1 VTQHQDEV
9 VAQHQDEVVAQH
21 QDEVVA
27 QHQDEVVA
35 QHQDEVVTQHQDE
48 VVTQHQDEVV
58 TQHQDEVVTQHQDE
72 VVAQHQ
78 DEVVAQHQDE
88 VVTQAKQVVPQ
99 IDITAGLDIKTDS
112 GIVGDNITNYSR
124 PVLSGTTIVN
134 SKISLFVAGEEYTAT
149 ADSEGKWSIP
159 VSNELE
165 DGEYN
170 YYITATAPDGRTGNY
185 SDYFIIDTKDPDIS
199 FTLNGELRNDIT
211 NVTMPLL
218 TGLTEAKSTV
228 SIIIGDSEYYTTS
241 NSVGEWS
248 IQTTRALQEGINN
261 YTVTVIDQ
269 AGNNSITQGTVT
281 LDTTILPLTGIKFS
295 HSADDRNSNTYTP
308 TIEGWG
314 EPGAMLTISIGSRSR
329 TLTIPESRKW
339 FFAVPPGFIQ
349 KGRTTQYISF
359 KETDPAGNSN
369 QKNIKFNFFTDKPD
383 VSADLSPDSDT
394 GIHGDK
400 ITNNLSPTLTGKISS
415 ARLSPDMI
423 GRSKISLTID
433 GVTYSNISVDKN
445 GNWSF
450 KLPVELSPGYIYHYT
465 VNASDFVGNTNSYT
479 SFIKTSPLSGSLD
492 IDSITGQN
500 SIIETSNKLPTLSG
514 TATIGSELV
523 ININNTS
530 QKVSVDSSTGA
541 WTYKVTESLGDGKH
555 TFTLVEKNKNGK
567 INTFNGYFIVDTR
580 APELTAS
587 ISGIK
592 DGKIH
597 DPNVVFIGKTE
608 PRALVTISV
617 LGGTYQT
624 KADNKG
630 DWSYPL
636 NNKELSV
643 NQTINY
649 SVIAS
654 NAAGNRSKASGSFYI
669 DTINLTVGID
679 DQNSSKDKDV
689 VTNNNKPIFSG
700 VTENDSNVSLKINN
714 DMYSTKAD
722 QYGHWSIELQKELP
736 DDTYTYTVT
745 VNKGDKMNYI
755 SDKITIDT
763 VALPTHINPV
773 NDFDSHIHHDSYYT
787 NTNQPTLTGISEP
800 HAKIILNIN
809 NNTSETMADENG
821 NWELKTV
828 SLKEGNTE
836 NNYSIKII
844 DRAGN
849 ISEEV
854 TGQIIFD
861 NTPPELNNV
870 SIHHQDS
877 DNQLVTLSGKTKSNS
892 MIVLS
897 CDDNNDYSTRANNEG
912 EWMLKTYN
920 RKDESYNIKVIDQAG
935 NESEWVIKTPASDTT
950 TIVPEKVEII
960 DTHNIQNDSMN
971 IIAAEIPPSENGVHS
986 QYSADVGIEH
996 HNELSL

>member
-1 VTQHQDEV
+1 MKSVSVTNFDYENTRVAKLKVSGFDIIITDSHGEKTRIIDGLPGILTGELKLQNENGKDIDSTEIINSIDASRLGLDVSVLGSLLNGNDVIPPQEKIDEKTPHNETNEDATHKALEALSAENKELKEKLSKSHQQPKNEENIKIQVEIAEQKINEDTAAFQESNSPTLSVDNRPKKKILLLDDSGSSSSSLPPIKIYIHQDEI
-9 VAQHQDEVVAQH
+9 VA
-21 QDEVVA
+21 
-27 QHQDEVVA
+27 
-35 QHQDEVVTQHQDE
+35 
-48 VVTQHQDEVV
+48 QHQDEVV

-514 TATIGSELV
+514 
-523 ININNTS
+523 
-530 QKVSVDSSTGA
+530 
-541 WTYKVTESLGDGKH
+541 
-555 TFTLVEKNKNGK
+555 
-567 INTFNGYFIVDTR
+567 
-580 APELTAS
+580 
-587 ISGIK
+587 
-592 DGKIH
+592 
-597 DPNVVFIGKTE
+597 
-608 PRALVTISV
+608 
-617 LGGTYQT
+617 
-624 KADNKG
+624 
-630 DWSYPL
+630 
-636 NNKELSV
+636 
-643 NQTINY
+643 
-649 SVIAS
+649 
-654 NAAGNRSKASGSFYI
+654 
-669 DTINLTVGID
+669 
-679 DQNSSKDKDV
+679 
-689 VTNNNKPIFSG
+689 
-700 VTENDSNVSLKINN
+700 
-714 DMYSTKAD
+714 
-722 QYGHWSIELQKELP
+722 
-736 DDTYTYTVT
+736 
-745 VNKGDKMNYI
+745 
-755 SDKITIDT
+755 
-763 VALPTHINPV
+763 
-773 NDFDSHIHHDSYYT
+773 
-787 NTNQPTLTGISEP
+787 
-800 HAKIILNIN
+800 
-809 NNTSETMADENG
+809 
-821 NWELKTV
+821 
-828 SLKEGNTE
+828 
-836 NNYSIKII
+836 
-844 DRAGN
+844 
-849 ISEEV
+849 
-854 TGQIIFD
+854 
-861 NTPPELNNV
+861 
-870 SIHHQDS
+870 
-877 DNQLVTLSGKTKSNS
+877 
-892 MIVLS
+892 
-897 CDDNNDYSTRANNEG
+897 
-912 EWMLKTYN
+912 
-920 RKDESYNIKVIDQAG
+920 
-935 NESEWVIKTPASDTT
+935 
-950 TIVPEKVEII
+950 
-960 DTHNIQNDSMN
+960 
-971 IIAAEIPPSENGVHS
+971 
-986 QYSADVGIEH
+986 
-996 HNELSL
+996 

>member
-1 VTQHQDEV
+1 MKSVSVTNFDYENTRVAKLKVSGFDIIITDSHGEKTRIIDGLPGILTGELKLQNENGKDIDSTEIINSIDASRLGLDVSVLGSLLNGNDVIPPQEKIDEKTPHNETNEDATHKALEALSAENKELKEKLSKSHQQPKNEENIKIQVEIAEQKINEDTAAFQESNSPTLSVDNRPKKKILLLDDSGSSSSSLPPIKIYIHQDEIVAQHQDEVVTQHQDEV

-649 SVIAS
+649 SVIA
-654 NAAGNRSKASGSFYI
+654 
-669 DTINLTVGID
+669 
-679 DQNSSKDKDV
+679 
-689 VTNNNKPIFSG
+689 
-700 VTENDSNVSLKINN
+700 
-714 DMYSTKAD
+714 
-722 QYGHWSIELQKELP
+722 
-736 DDTYTYTVT
+736 
-745 VNKGDKMNYI
+745 
-755 SDKITIDT
+755 
-763 VALPTHINPV
+763 
-773 NDFDSHIHHDSYYT
+773 
-787 NTNQPTLTGISEP
+787 
-800 HAKIILNIN
+800 
-809 NNTSETMADENG
+809 
-821 NWELKTV
+821 
-828 SLKEGNTE
+828 
-836 NNYSIKII
+836 
-844 DRAGN
+844 
-849 ISEEV
+849 
-854 TGQIIFD
+854 
-861 NTPPELNNV
+861 
-870 SIHHQDS
+870 
-877 DNQLVTLSGKTKSNS
+877 
-892 MIVLS
+892 
-897 CDDNNDYSTRANNEG
+897 
-912 EWMLKTYN
+912 
-920 RKDESYNIKVIDQAG
+920 
-935 NESEWVIKTPASDTT
+935 
-950 TIVPEKVEII
+950 
-960 DTHNIQNDSMN
+960 
-971 IIAAEIPPSENGVHS
+971 
-986 QYSADVGIEH
+986 
-996 HNELSL
+996 

>member
-1 VTQHQDEV
+1 MKSVSVTNFDYENTRVAKLKVSGFDIIITDSHGEKTRIIDGLPGILTGELKLQNENGKDIDSTEIINSIDASRLGLDVSVLGSLLNGNDVIPPQEKIDEKTPHNETNEDATHKALEALSAENKELKEKLSKSHQQPKNEENIKIQVEIAEQKINEDTAAFQESNSPTLSVDNRPKKKILLLDDSGSSSSSLPPIKIYIHQDEIVAQHQDEVVTQHQDEV
-9 VAQHQDEVVAQH
+9 VAQHQDEVVA
-21 QDEVVA
+21 
-27 QHQDEVVA
+27 
-35 QHQDEVVTQHQDE
+35 
-48 VVTQHQDEVV
+48 
-58 TQHQDEVVTQHQDE
+58 QHQDEVVTQHQDE

-636 NNKELSV
+636 NNKEL
-643 NQTINY
+643 
-649 SVIAS
+649 
-654 NAAGNRSKASGSFYI
+654 
-669 DTINLTVGID
+669 
-679 DQNSSKDKDV
+679 
-689 VTNNNKPIFSG
+689 
-700 VTENDSNVSLKINN
+700 
-714 DMYSTKAD
+714 
-722 QYGHWSIELQKELP
+722 
-736 DDTYTYTVT
+736 
-745 VNKGDKMNYI
+745 
-755 SDKITIDT
+755 
-763 VALPTHINPV
+763 
-773 NDFDSHIHHDSYYT
+773 
-787 NTNQPTLTGISEP
+787 
-800 HAKIILNIN
+800 
-809 NNTSETMADENG
+809 
-821 NWELKTV
+821 
-828 SLKEGNTE
+828 
-836 NNYSIKII
+836 
-844 DRAGN
+844 
-849 ISEEV
+849 
-854 TGQIIFD
+854 
-861 NTPPELNNV
+861 
-870 SIHHQDS
+870 
-877 DNQLVTLSGKTKSNS
+877 
-892 MIVLS
+892 
-897 CDDNNDYSTRANNEG
+897 
-912 EWMLKTYN
+912 
-920 RKDESYNIKVIDQAG
+920 
-935 NESEWVIKTPASDTT
+935 
-950 TIVPEKVEII
+950 
-960 DTHNIQNDSMN
+960 
-971 IIAAEIPPSENGVHS
+971 
-986 QYSADVGIEH
+986 
-996 HNELSL
+996 

>member
-1 VTQHQDEV
+1 MKSVSVTNFDYENTRVAKLKVSGFDIIITDSHGEKTRIIDGLPGILTGELKLQNENGKDIDSTEIINSIDASRLGLDVSVLGSLLNGNDVIPPQEKIDEKTPHNETNEDATHKALEALSAENKELKEKLSKSHQQPKNEENIKIQVEIAEQKINEDTAAFQESNSPTLSVDNRPKKKILLLDDSGSSSSSLPPIKIYIHQDEI
-9 VAQHQDEVVAQH
+9 VA
-21 QDEVVA
+21 
-27 QHQDEVVA
+27 
-35 QHQDEVVTQHQDE
+35 
-48 VVTQHQDEVV
+48 QHQDEVV

-479 SFIKTSPLSGSLD
+479 SFI
-492 IDSITGQN
+492 
-500 SIIETSNKLPTLSG
+500 
-514 TATIGSELV
+514 
-523 ININNTS
+523 
-530 QKVSVDSSTGA
+530 
-541 WTYKVTESLGDGKH
+541 
-555 TFTLVEKNKNGK
+555 
-567 INTFNGYFIVDTR
+567 
-580 APELTAS
+580 
-587 ISGIK
+587 
-592 DGKIH
+592 
-597 DPNVVFIGKTE
+597 
-608 PRALVTISV
+608 
-617 LGGTYQT
+617 
-624 KADNKG
+624 
-630 DWSYPL
+630 
-636 NNKELSV
+636 
-643 NQTINY
+643 
-649 SVIAS
+649 
-654 NAAGNRSKASGSFYI
+654 
-669 DTINLTVGID
+669 
-679 DQNSSKDKDV
+679 
-689 VTNNNKPIFSG
+689 
-700 VTENDSNVSLKINN
+700 
-714 DMYSTKAD
+714 
-722 QYGHWSIELQKELP
+722 
-736 DDTYTYTVT
+736 
-745 VNKGDKMNYI
+745 
-755 SDKITIDT
+755 
-763 VALPTHINPV
+763 
-773 NDFDSHIHHDSYYT
+773 
-787 NTNQPTLTGISEP
+787 
-800 HAKIILNIN
+800 
-809 NNTSETMADENG
+809 
-821 NWELKTV
+821 
-828 SLKEGNTE
+828 
-836 NNYSIKII
+836 
-844 DRAGN
+844 
-849 ISEEV
+849 
-854 TGQIIFD
+854 
-861 NTPPELNNV
+861 
-870 SIHHQDS
+870 
-877 DNQLVTLSGKTKSNS
+877 
-892 MIVLS
+892 
-897 CDDNNDYSTRANNEG
+897 
-912 EWMLKTYN
+912 
-920 RKDESYNIKVIDQAG
+920 
-935 NESEWVIKTPASDTT
+935 
-950 TIVPEKVEII
+950 
-960 DTHNIQNDSMN
+960 
-971 IIAAEIPPSENGVHS
+971 
-986 QYSADVGIEH
+986 
-996 HNELSL
+996 

>member
-1 VTQHQDEV
+1 MKSVSVTNFDYENTRVAKLKVSGFDIIITDSHGEKTRIIDGLPGILTGELKLQNENGKDIDSTEIINSIDASRLGLDVSVLGSLLNGNDVIPPQEKIDEKTPHNETNEDATHKALEALSAENKELKEKLSKSHQQPKNEENIKIQVEIAEQKINEDTAAFQESNSPTLSVDNRPKKKILLLDDSGSSSSSLPPIKIYIHQDEI
-9 VAQHQDEVVAQH
+9 VA
-21 QDEVVA
+21 
-27 QHQDEVVA
+27 
-35 QHQDEVVTQHQDE
+35 
-48 VVTQHQDEVV
+48 
-58 TQHQDEVVTQHQDE
+58 QHQDEVVTQHQDE

-500 SIIETSNKLPTLSG
+500 SIIETS
-514 TATIGSELV
+514 
-523 ININNTS
+523 
-530 QKVSVDSSTGA
+530 
-541 WTYKVTESLGDGKH
+541 
-555 TFTLVEKNKNGK
+555 
-567 INTFNGYFIVDTR
+567 
-580 APELTAS
+580 
-587 ISGIK
+587 
-592 DGKIH
+592 
-597 DPNVVFIGKTE
+597 
-608 PRALVTISV
+608 
-617 LGGTYQT
+617 
-624 KADNKG
+624 
-630 DWSYPL
+630 
-636 NNKELSV
+636 
-643 NQTINY
+643 
-649 SVIAS
+649 
-654 NAAGNRSKASGSFYI
+654 
-669 DTINLTVGID
+669 
-679 DQNSSKDKDV
+679 
-689 VTNNNKPIFSG
+689 
-700 VTENDSNVSLKINN
+700 
-714 DMYSTKAD
+714 
-722 QYGHWSIELQKELP
+722 
-736 DDTYTYTVT
+736 
-745 VNKGDKMNYI
+745 
-755 SDKITIDT
+755 
-763 VALPTHINPV
+763 
-773 NDFDSHIHHDSYYT
+773 
-787 NTNQPTLTGISEP
+787 
-800 HAKIILNIN
+800 
-809 NNTSETMADENG
+809 
-821 NWELKTV
+821 
-828 SLKEGNTE
+828 
-836 NNYSIKII
+836 
-844 DRAGN
+844 
-849 ISEEV
+849 
-854 TGQIIFD
+854 
-861 NTPPELNNV
+861 
-870 SIHHQDS
+870 
-877 DNQLVTLSGKTKSNS
+877 
-892 MIVLS
+892 
-897 CDDNNDYSTRANNEG
+897 
-912 EWMLKTYN
+912 
-920 RKDESYNIKVIDQAG
+920 
-935 NESEWVIKTPASDTT
+935 
-950 TIVPEKVEII
+950 
-960 DTHNIQNDSMN
+960 
-971 IIAAEIPPSENGVHS
+971 
-986 QYSADVGIEH
+986 
-996 HNELSL
+996 

>member
-1 VTQHQDEV
+1 MKSVSVTNFDYENTRVAKLKVSGFDIIITDSHGEKTRIIDGLPGILTGELKLQNENGKDIDSTEIINSIDASRLGLDVSVLGSLLNGNDVIPPQEKIDEKTPHNETNEDATHKALEALSAENKELKEKLSKSHQQPKNEENIKIQVEIAEQKINEDTAAFQESNSPTLSVDNRPKKKILLLDDSGSSSSSLPPIKIYIHQDEI
-9 VAQHQDEVVAQH
+9 
-21 QDEVVA
+21 
-27 QHQDEVVA
+27 VA

-48 VVTQHQDEVV
+48 VVA
-58 TQHQDEVVTQHQDE
+58 QHQDE

-643 NQTINY
+643 N
-649 SVIAS
+649 
-654 NAAGNRSKASGSFYI
+654 
-669 DTINLTVGID
+669 
-679 DQNSSKDKDV
+679 
-689 VTNNNKPIFSG
+689 
-700 VTENDSNVSLKINN
+700 
-714 DMYSTKAD
+714 
-722 QYGHWSIELQKELP
+722 
-736 DDTYTYTVT
+736 
-745 VNKGDKMNYI
+745 
-755 SDKITIDT
+755 
-763 VALPTHINPV
+763 
-773 NDFDSHIHHDSYYT
+773 
-787 NTNQPTLTGISEP
+787 
-800 HAKIILNIN
+800 
-809 NNTSETMADENG
+809 
-821 NWELKTV
+821 
-828 SLKEGNTE
+828 
-836 NNYSIKII
+836 
-844 DRAGN
+844 
-849 ISEEV
+849 
-854 TGQIIFD
+854 
-861 NTPPELNNV
+861 
-870 SIHHQDS
+870 
-877 DNQLVTLSGKTKSNS
+877 
-892 MIVLS
+892 
-897 CDDNNDYSTRANNEG
+897 
-912 EWMLKTYN
+912 
-920 RKDESYNIKVIDQAG
+920 
-935 NESEWVIKTPASDTT
+935 
-950 TIVPEKVEII
+950 
-960 DTHNIQNDSMN
+960 
-971 IIAAEIPPSENGVHS
+971 
-986 QYSADVGIEH
+986 
-996 HNELSL
+996 

>member
-1 VTQHQDEV
+1 MKSVSVTNFDYENTRVAKLKVSGFDIIITDSHGEKTRIIDGLPGILTGELKLQNENGKDIDSTEIINSIDASRLGLDVSVLGSLLNGNDVIPPQEKIDEKTPHNETNEDATHKALEALSAENKELKEKLSKSHQQPKNEENIKIQVEIAEQKINEDTAAFQESNSPTLSVDNRPKKKILLLDDSGSSSSSLPPIKIYIHQDEI
-9 VAQHQDEVVAQH
+9 VA
-21 QDEVVA
+21 
-27 QHQDEVVA
+27 
-35 QHQDEVVTQHQDE
+35 
-48 VVTQHQDEVV
+48 
-58 TQHQDEVVTQHQDE
+58 QHQDEVVTQHQDE

-700 VTENDSNVSLKINN
+700 VTENDSNVSL
-714 DMYSTKAD
+714 
-722 QYGHWSIELQKELP
+722 
-736 DDTYTYTVT
+736 
-745 VNKGDKMNYI
+745 
-755 SDKITIDT
+755 
-763 VALPTHINPV
+763 
-773 NDFDSHIHHDSYYT
+773 
-787 NTNQPTLTGISEP
+787 
-800 HAKIILNIN
+800 
-809 NNTSETMADENG
+809 
-821 NWELKTV
+821 
-828 SLKEGNTE
+828 
-836 NNYSIKII
+836 
-844 DRAGN
+844 
-849 ISEEV
+849 
-854 TGQIIFD
+854 
-861 NTPPELNNV
+861 
-870 SIHHQDS
+870 
-877 DNQLVTLSGKTKSNS
+877 
-892 MIVLS
+892 
-897 CDDNNDYSTRANNEG
+897 
-912 EWMLKTYN
+912 
-920 RKDESYNIKVIDQAG
+920 
-935 NESEWVIKTPASDTT
+935 
-950 TIVPEKVEII
+950 
-960 DTHNIQNDSMN
+960 
-971 IIAAEIPPSENGVHS
+971 
-986 QYSADVGIEH
+986 
-996 HNELSL
+996 

>member
-1 VTQHQDEV
+1 MKSVSVTNFDYENTRVAKLKVSGFDIIITDSHGEKTRIIDGLPGILTGELKLQNENGKDIDSTEIINSIDASRLGLDVSVLGSLLNGNDVIPPQEKIDEKTPHNETNEDATHKALEALSAENKELKEKLSKSHQQPKNEENIKIQVEIAEQKINEDTAAFQESNSPTLSVDNRPKKKILLLDDSGSSSSSLPPIKIYIHQDEIVAQHQDEVVTQHQDEV

-608 PRALVTISV
+608 PRAL
-617 LGGTYQT
+617 
-624 KADNKG
+624 
-630 DWSYPL
+630 
-636 NNKELSV
+636 
-643 NQTINY
+643 
-649 SVIAS
+649 
-654 NAAGNRSKASGSFYI
+654 
-669 DTINLTVGID
+669 
-679 DQNSSKDKDV
+679 
-689 VTNNNKPIFSG
+689 
-700 VTENDSNVSLKINN
+700 
-714 DMYSTKAD
+714 
-722 QYGHWSIELQKELP
+722 
-736 DDTYTYTVT
+736 
-745 VNKGDKMNYI
+745 
-755 SDKITIDT
+755 
-763 VALPTHINPV
+763 
-773 NDFDSHIHHDSYYT
+773 
-787 NTNQPTLTGISEP
+787 
-800 HAKIILNIN
+800 
-809 NNTSETMADENG
+809 
-821 NWELKTV
+821 
-828 SLKEGNTE
+828 
-836 NNYSIKII
+836 
-844 DRAGN
+844 
-849 ISEEV
+849 
-854 TGQIIFD
+854 
-861 NTPPELNNV
+861 
-870 SIHHQDS
+870 
-877 DNQLVTLSGKTKSNS
+877 
-892 MIVLS
+892 
-897 CDDNNDYSTRANNEG
+897 
-912 EWMLKTYN
+912 
-920 RKDESYNIKVIDQAG
+920 
-935 NESEWVIKTPASDTT
+935 
-950 TIVPEKVEII
+950 
-960 DTHNIQNDSMN
+960 
-971 IIAAEIPPSENGVHS
+971 
-986 QYSADVGIEH
+986 
-996 HNELSL
+996 

>member
-1 VTQHQDEV
+1 MKSVSVTNFDYENTRVAKLKVSGFDIIITDSHGEKTRIIDGLPGILTGELKLQNENGKDIDSTEIINSIDASRLGLDVSVLGSLLNGNDVIPPQEKIDEKTPHNETNEDATHKALEALSAENKELKEKLSKSHQQPKNEENIKIQVEIAEQKINEDTAAFQESNSPTLSVDNRPKKKILLLDDSGSSSSSLPPIKIYIHQDEI
-9 VAQHQDEVVAQH
+9 
-21 QDEVVA
+21 
-27 QHQDEVVA
+27 VA

-48 VVTQHQDEVV
+48 VVAQHQDEVV

-669 DTINLTVGID
+669 DT
-679 DQNSSKDKDV
+679 
-689 VTNNNKPIFSG
+689 
-700 VTENDSNVSLKINN
+700 
-714 DMYSTKAD
+714 
-722 QYGHWSIELQKELP
+722 
-736 DDTYTYTVT
+736 
-745 VNKGDKMNYI
+745 
-755 SDKITIDT
+755 
-763 VALPTHINPV
+763 
-773 NDFDSHIHHDSYYT
+773 
-787 NTNQPTLTGISEP
+787 
-800 HAKIILNIN
+800 
-809 NNTSETMADENG
+809 
-821 NWELKTV
+821 
-828 SLKEGNTE
+828 
-836 NNYSIKII
+836 
-844 DRAGN
+844 
-849 ISEEV
+849 
-854 TGQIIFD
+854 
-861 NTPPELNNV
+861 
-870 SIHHQDS
+870 
-877 DNQLVTLSGKTKSNS
+877 
-892 MIVLS
+892 
-897 CDDNNDYSTRANNEG
+897 
-912 EWMLKTYN
+912 
-920 RKDESYNIKVIDQAG
+920 
-935 NESEWVIKTPASDTT
+935 
-950 TIVPEKVEII
+950 
-960 DTHNIQNDSMN
+960 
-971 IIAAEIPPSENGVHS
+971 
-986 QYSADVGIEH
+986 
-996 HNELSL
+996 

>member
-1 VTQHQDEV
+1 MKSVSVTNFDYENTRVAKLKVSGFDIIITDSHGEKTRIIDGLPGILTGELKLQNENGKDIDSTEIINSIDASRLGLDVSVLGSLLNGNDVIPPQEKIDEKTPHNETNEDATHKALEALSAENKELKEKLSKSHQQPKNEENIKIQVEIAEQKINEDTAAFQESNSPTLSVDNRPKKKILLLDDSGSSSSSLPPIKIYIHQDEI
-9 VAQHQDEVVAQH
+9 VA
-21 QDEVVA
+21 
-27 QHQDEVVA
+27 
-35 QHQDEVVTQHQDE
+35 QHQDE

-400 ITNNLSPTLTGKISS
+400 
-415 ARLSPDMI
+415 
-423 GRSKISLTID
+423 
-433 GVTYSNISVDKN
+433 
-445 GNWSF
+445 
-450 KLPVELSPGYIYHYT
+450 
-465 VNASDFVGNTNSYT
+465 
-479 SFIKTSPLSGSLD
+479 
-492 IDSITGQN
+492 
-500 SIIETSNKLPTLSG
+500 
-514 TATIGSELV
+514 
-523 ININNTS
+523 
-530 QKVSVDSSTGA
+530 
-541 WTYKVTESLGDGKH
+541 
-555 TFTLVEKNKNGK
+555 
-567 INTFNGYFIVDTR
+567 
-580 APELTAS
+580 
-587 ISGIK
+587 
-592 DGKIH
+592 
-597 DPNVVFIGKTE
+597 
-608 PRALVTISV
+608 
-617 LGGTYQT
+617 
-624 KADNKG
+624 
-630 DWSYPL
+630 
-636 NNKELSV
+636 
-643 NQTINY
+643 
-649 SVIAS
+649 
-654 NAAGNRSKASGSFYI
+654 
-669 DTINLTVGID
+669 
-679 DQNSSKDKDV
+679 
-689 VTNNNKPIFSG
+689 
-700 VTENDSNVSLKINN
+700 
-714 DMYSTKAD
+714 
-722 QYGHWSIELQKELP
+722 
-736 DDTYTYTVT
+736 
-745 VNKGDKMNYI
+745 
-755 SDKITIDT
+755 
-763 VALPTHINPV
+763 
-773 NDFDSHIHHDSYYT
+773 
-787 NTNQPTLTGISEP
+787 
-800 HAKIILNIN
+800 
-809 NNTSETMADENG
+809 
-821 NWELKTV
+821 
-828 SLKEGNTE
+828 
-836 NNYSIKII
+836 
-844 DRAGN
+844 
-849 ISEEV
+849 
-854 TGQIIFD
+854 
-861 NTPPELNNV
+861 
-870 SIHHQDS
+870 
-877 DNQLVTLSGKTKSNS
+877 
-892 MIVLS
+892 
-897 CDDNNDYSTRANNEG
+897 
-912 EWMLKTYN
+912 
-920 RKDESYNIKVIDQAG
+920 
-935 NESEWVIKTPASDTT
+935 
-950 TIVPEKVEII
+950 
-960 DTHNIQNDSMN
+960 
-971 IIAAEIPPSENGVHS
+971 
-986 QYSADVGIEH
+986 
-996 HNELSL
+996 

>member
-1 VTQHQDEV
+1 MKSVSVTNFDYENTRVAKLKVSGFDIIITDSHGEKTRIIDGLPGILTGELKLQNENGKDIDSTEIINSIDASRLGLDVSVLGSLLNGNDVIPPQEKIDEKTPHNETNEDATHKALEALSAENKELKEKLSKSHQQPKNEENIKIQVEIAEQKINEDTAAFQESNSPTLSVDNRPKKKILLLDDSGSSSSSLPPIKIYIHQDEI
-9 VAQHQDEVVAQH
+9 
-21 QDEVVA
+21 
-27 QHQDEVVA
+27 VA

-48 VVTQHQDEVV
+48 VVA
-58 TQHQDEVVTQHQDE
+58 QHQDE

-700 VTENDSNVSLKINN
+700 VTENDSNVSLKI
-714 DMYSTKAD
+714 
-722 QYGHWSIELQKELP
+722 
-736 DDTYTYTVT
+736 
-745 VNKGDKMNYI
+745 
-755 SDKITIDT
+755 
-763 VALPTHINPV
+763 
-773 NDFDSHIHHDSYYT
+773 
-787 NTNQPTLTGISEP
+787 
-800 HAKIILNIN
+800 
-809 NNTSETMADENG
+809 
-821 NWELKTV
+821 
-828 SLKEGNTE
+828 
-836 NNYSIKII
+836 
-844 DRAGN
+844 
-849 ISEEV
+849 
-854 TGQIIFD
+854 
-861 NTPPELNNV
+861 
-870 SIHHQDS
+870 
-877 DNQLVTLSGKTKSNS
+877 
-892 MIVLS
+892 
-897 CDDNNDYSTRANNEG
+897 
-912 EWMLKTYN
+912 
-920 RKDESYNIKVIDQAG
+920 
-935 NESEWVIKTPASDTT
+935 
-950 TIVPEKVEII
+950 
-960 DTHNIQNDSMN
+960 
-971 IIAAEIPPSENGVHS
+971 
-986 QYSADVGIEH
+986 
-996 HNELSL
+996 

>member
-1 VTQHQDEV
+1 MKSVSVTNFDYENTRVAKLKVSGFDIIITDSHGEKTRIIDGLPGILTGELKLQNENGKDIDSTEIINSIDASRLGLDVSVLGSLLNGNDVIPPQEKIDEKTPHNETNEDATHKALEALSAENKELKEKLSKSHQQPKNEENIKIQVEIAEQKINEDTAAFQESNSPTLSVDNRPKKKILLLDDSGSSSSSLPPIKIYIHQDEIVAQHQDEVVTQHQDEV
-9 VAQHQDEVVAQH
+9 VAQHQDEVVA
-21 QDEVVA
+21 
-27 QHQDEVVA
+27 
-35 QHQDEVVTQHQDE
+35 
-48 VVTQHQDEVV
+48 
-58 TQHQDEVVTQHQDE
+58 QHQDEVVTQHQDE

-450 KLPVELSPGYIYHYT
+450 K
-465 VNASDFVGNTNSYT
+465 
-479 SFIKTSPLSGSLD
+479 
-492 IDSITGQN
+492 
-500 SIIETSNKLPTLSG
+500 
-514 TATIGSELV
+514 
-523 ININNTS
+523 
-530 QKVSVDSSTGA
+530 
-541 WTYKVTESLGDGKH
+541 
-555 TFTLVEKNKNGK
+555 
-567 INTFNGYFIVDTR
+567 
-580 APELTAS
+580 
-587 ISGIK
+587 
-592 DGKIH
+592 
-597 DPNVVFIGKTE
+597 
-608 PRALVTISV
+608 
-617 LGGTYQT
+617 
-624 KADNKG
+624 
-630 DWSYPL
+630 
-636 NNKELSV
+636 
-643 NQTINY
+643 
-649 SVIAS
+649 
-654 NAAGNRSKASGSFYI
+654 
-669 DTINLTVGID
+669 
-679 DQNSSKDKDV
+679 
-689 VTNNNKPIFSG
+689 
-700 VTENDSNVSLKINN
+700 
-714 DMYSTKAD
+714 
-722 QYGHWSIELQKELP
+722 
-736 DDTYTYTVT
+736 
-745 VNKGDKMNYI
+745 
-755 SDKITIDT
+755 
-763 VALPTHINPV
+763 
-773 NDFDSHIHHDSYYT
+773 
-787 NTNQPTLTGISEP
+787 
-800 HAKIILNIN
+800 
-809 NNTSETMADENG
+809 
-821 NWELKTV
+821 
-828 SLKEGNTE
+828 
-836 NNYSIKII
+836 
-844 DRAGN
+844 
-849 ISEEV
+849 
-854 TGQIIFD
+854 
-861 NTPPELNNV
+861 
-870 SIHHQDS
+870 
-877 DNQLVTLSGKTKSNS
+877 
-892 MIVLS
+892 
-897 CDDNNDYSTRANNEG
+897 
-912 EWMLKTYN
+912 
-920 RKDESYNIKVIDQAG
+920 
-935 NESEWVIKTPASDTT
+935 
-950 TIVPEKVEII
+950 
-960 DTHNIQNDSMN
+960 
-971 IIAAEIPPSENGVHS
+971 
-986 QYSADVGIEH
+986 
-996 HNELSL
+996 

>member
-1 VTQHQDEV
+1 MKSVSVTNFDYENTRVAKLKVSGFDIIITDSHGEKTRIIDGLPGILTGELKLQNENGKDIDSTEIINSIDASRLGLDVSVLGSLLNGNDVIPPQEKIDEKTPHNETNEDATHKALEALSAENKELKEKLSKSHQQPKNEENIKIQVEIAEQKINEDTAAFQESNSPTLSVDNRPKKKILLLDDSGSSSSSLPPIKIYIHQDEIVAQHQDEVVTQHQDEV
-9 VAQHQDEVVAQH
+9 VAQHQDEVVA
-21 QDEVVA
+21 
-27 QHQDEVVA
+27 
-35 QHQDEVVTQHQDE
+35 
-48 VVTQHQDEVV
+48 
-58 TQHQDEVVTQHQDE
+58 QHQDEVVTQHQDE

-630 DWSYPL
+630 DW
-636 NNKELSV
+636 
-643 NQTINY
+643 
-649 SVIAS
+649 
-654 NAAGNRSKASGSFYI
+654 
-669 DTINLTVGID
+669 
-679 DQNSSKDKDV
+679 
-689 VTNNNKPIFSG
+689 
-700 VTENDSNVSLKINN
+700 
-714 DMYSTKAD
+714 
-722 QYGHWSIELQKELP
+722 
-736 DDTYTYTVT
+736 
-745 VNKGDKMNYI
+745 
-755 SDKITIDT
+755 
-763 VALPTHINPV
+763 
-773 NDFDSHIHHDSYYT
+773 
-787 NTNQPTLTGISEP
+787 
-800 HAKIILNIN
+800 
-809 NNTSETMADENG
+809 
-821 NWELKTV
+821 
-828 SLKEGNTE
+828 
-836 NNYSIKII
+836 
-844 DRAGN
+844 
-849 ISEEV
+849 
-854 TGQIIFD
+854 
-861 NTPPELNNV
+861 
-870 SIHHQDS
+870 
-877 DNQLVTLSGKTKSNS
+877 
-892 MIVLS
+892 
-897 CDDNNDYSTRANNEG
+897 
-912 EWMLKTYN
+912 
-920 RKDESYNIKVIDQAG
+920 
-935 NESEWVIKTPASDTT
+935 
-950 TIVPEKVEII
+950 
-960 DTHNIQNDSMN
+960 
-971 IIAAEIPPSENGVHS
+971 
-986 QYSADVGIEH
+986 
-996 HNELSL
+996 

>member
-1 VTQHQDEV
+1 MKSVSVTNFDYENTRVAKLKVSGFDIIITDSHGEKTRIIDGLPGILTGELKLQNENGKDIDSTEIINSIDASRLGLDVSVLGSLLNGNDVIPPQEKIDEKTPHNETNEDATHKALEALSAENKELKEKLSKSHQQPKNEENIKIQVEIAEQKINEDTAAFQESNSPTLSVDNRPKKKILLLDDSGSSSSSLPPIKIYIHQDEI
-9 VAQHQDEVVAQH
+9 VA
-21 QDEVVA
+21 
-27 QHQDEVVA
+27 
-35 QHQDEVVTQHQDE
+35 
-48 VVTQHQDEVV
+48 QHQDEVV

-700 VTENDSNVSLKINN
+700 VTENDSNVSLKI
-714 DMYSTKAD
+714 
-722 QYGHWSIELQKELP
+722 
-736 DDTYTYTVT
+736 
-745 VNKGDKMNYI
+745 
-755 SDKITIDT
+755 
-763 VALPTHINPV
+763 
-773 NDFDSHIHHDSYYT
+773 
-787 NTNQPTLTGISEP
+787 
-800 HAKIILNIN
+800 
-809 NNTSETMADENG
+809 
-821 NWELKTV
+821 
-828 SLKEGNTE
+828 
-836 NNYSIKII
+836 
-844 DRAGN
+844 
-849 ISEEV
+849 
-854 TGQIIFD
+854 
-861 NTPPELNNV
+861 
-870 SIHHQDS
+870 
-877 DNQLVTLSGKTKSNS
+877 
-892 MIVLS
+892 
-897 CDDNNDYSTRANNEG
+897 
-912 EWMLKTYN
+912 
-920 RKDESYNIKVIDQAG
+920 
-935 NESEWVIKTPASDTT
+935 
-950 TIVPEKVEII
+950 
-960 DTHNIQNDSMN
+960 
-971 IIAAEIPPSENGVHS
+971 
-986 QYSADVGIEH
+986 
-996 HNELSL
+996 

>member
-1 VTQHQDEV
+1 MKSVSVTNFDYENTRVAKLKVSGFDIIITDSHGEKTRIIDGLPGILTGELKLQNENGKDIDSTEIINSIDASRLGLDVSVLGSLLNGNDVIPPQEKIDEKTPHNETNEDATHKALEALSAENKELKEKLSKSHQQPKNEENIKIQVEIAEQKINEDTAAFQESNSPTLSVDNRPKKKILLLDDSGSSSSSLPPIKIYIHQDEI
-9 VAQHQDEVVAQH
+9 
-21 QDEVVA
+21 
-27 QHQDEVVA
+27 VA
-35 QHQDEVVTQHQDE
+35 QHQDEVVT
-48 VVTQHQDEVV
+48 
-58 TQHQDEVVTQHQDE
+58 
-72 VVAQHQ
+72 QHQ

-479 SFIKTSPLSGSLD
+479 SFI
-492 IDSITGQN
+492 
-500 SIIETSNKLPTLSG
+500 
-514 TATIGSELV
+514 
-523 ININNTS
+523 
-530 QKVSVDSSTGA
+530 
-541 WTYKVTESLGDGKH
+541 
-555 TFTLVEKNKNGK
+555 
-567 INTFNGYFIVDTR
+567 
-580 APELTAS
+580 
-587 ISGIK
+587 
-592 DGKIH
+592 
-597 DPNVVFIGKTE
+597 
-608 PRALVTISV
+608 
-617 LGGTYQT
+617 
-624 KADNKG
+624 
-630 DWSYPL
+630 
-636 NNKELSV
+636 
-643 NQTINY
+643 
-649 SVIAS
+649 
-654 NAAGNRSKASGSFYI
+654 
-669 DTINLTVGID
+669 
-679 DQNSSKDKDV
+679 
-689 VTNNNKPIFSG
+689 
-700 VTENDSNVSLKINN
+700 
-714 DMYSTKAD
+714 
-722 QYGHWSIELQKELP
+722 
-736 DDTYTYTVT
+736 
-745 VNKGDKMNYI
+745 
-755 SDKITIDT
+755 
-763 VALPTHINPV
+763 
-773 NDFDSHIHHDSYYT
+773 
-787 NTNQPTLTGISEP
+787 
-800 HAKIILNIN
+800 
-809 NNTSETMADENG
+809 
-821 NWELKTV
+821 
-828 SLKEGNTE
+828 
-836 NNYSIKII
+836 
-844 DRAGN
+844 
-849 ISEEV
+849 
-854 TGQIIFD
+854 
-861 NTPPELNNV
+861 
-870 SIHHQDS
+870 
-877 DNQLVTLSGKTKSNS
+877 
-892 MIVLS
+892 
-897 CDDNNDYSTRANNEG
+897 
-912 EWMLKTYN
+912 
-920 RKDESYNIKVIDQAG
+920 
-935 NESEWVIKTPASDTT
+935 
-950 TIVPEKVEII
+950 
-960 DTHNIQNDSMN
+960 
-971 IIAAEIPPSENGVHS
+971 
-986 QYSADVGIEH
+986 
-996 HNELSL
+996 

>member
-1 VTQHQDEV
+1 MKSVSVTNFDYENTRVAKLKVSGFDIIITDSHGEKTRIIDGLPGILTGELKLQNENGKDIDSTEIINSIDASRLGLDVSVLGSLLNGNDVIPPQEKIDEKTPHNETNEDATHKALEALSAENKELKEKLSKSHQQPKNEENIKIQVEIAEQKINEDTAAFQESNSPTLSVDNRPKKKILLLDDSGSSSSSLPPIKIYIHQDEI
-9 VAQHQDEVVAQH
+9 VA
-21 QDEVVA
+21 
-27 QHQDEVVA
+27 
-35 QHQDEVVTQHQDE
+35 
-48 VVTQHQDEVV
+48 
-58 TQHQDEVVTQHQDE
+58 QHQDEVVTQHQDE

-587 ISGIK
+587 ISG
-592 DGKIH
+592 
-597 DPNVVFIGKTE
+597 
-608 PRALVTISV
+608 
-617 LGGTYQT
+617 
-624 KADNKG
+624 
-630 DWSYPL
+630 
-636 NNKELSV
+636 
-643 NQTINY
+643 
-649 SVIAS
+649 
-654 NAAGNRSKASGSFYI
+654 
-669 DTINLTVGID
+669 
-679 DQNSSKDKDV
+679 
-689 VTNNNKPIFSG
+689 
-700 VTENDSNVSLKINN
+700 
-714 DMYSTKAD
+714 
-722 QYGHWSIELQKELP
+722 
-736 DDTYTYTVT
+736 
-745 VNKGDKMNYI
+745 
-755 SDKITIDT
+755 
-763 VALPTHINPV
+763 
-773 NDFDSHIHHDSYYT
+773 
-787 NTNQPTLTGISEP
+787 
-800 HAKIILNIN
+800 
-809 NNTSETMADENG
+809 
-821 NWELKTV
+821 
-828 SLKEGNTE
+828 
-836 NNYSIKII
+836 
-844 DRAGN
+844 
-849 ISEEV
+849 
-854 TGQIIFD
+854 
-861 NTPPELNNV
+861 
-870 SIHHQDS
+870 
-877 DNQLVTLSGKTKSNS
+877 
-892 MIVLS
+892 
-897 CDDNNDYSTRANNEG
+897 
-912 EWMLKTYN
+912 
-920 RKDESYNIKVIDQAG
+920 
-935 NESEWVIKTPASDTT
+935 
-950 TIVPEKVEII
+950 
-960 DTHNIQNDSMN
+960 
-971 IIAAEIPPSENGVHS
+971 
-986 QYSADVGIEH
+986 
-996 HNELSL
+996 

>member
-1 VTQHQDEV
+1 MKSVSVTNFDYENTRVAKLKVSGFDIIITDSHGEKTRIIDGLPGILTGELKLQNENGKDIDSTEIINSIDASRLGLDVSVLGSLLNGNDVIPPQEKIDEKTPHNETNEDATHKALEALSAENKELKEKLSKSHQQPKNEENIKIQVEIAEQKINEDTAAFQESNSPTLSVDNRPKKKILLLDDSGSSSSSLPPIKIYIHQDEI
-9 VAQHQDEVVAQH
+9 VA
-21 QDEVVA
+21 
-27 QHQDEVVA
+27 
-35 QHQDEVVTQHQDE
+35 
-48 VVTQHQDEVV
+48 
-58 TQHQDEVVTQHQDE
+58 QHQDEVVTQHQDE

-523 ININNTS
+523 INI
-530 QKVSVDSSTGA
+530 
-541 WTYKVTESLGDGKH
+541 
-555 TFTLVEKNKNGK
+555 
-567 INTFNGYFIVDTR
+567 
-580 APELTAS
+580 
-587 ISGIK
+587 
-592 DGKIH
+592 
-597 DPNVVFIGKTE
+597 
-608 PRALVTISV
+608 
-617 LGGTYQT
+617 
-624 KADNKG
+624 
-630 DWSYPL
+630 
-636 NNKELSV
+636 
-643 NQTINY
+643 
-649 SVIAS
+649 
-654 NAAGNRSKASGSFYI
+654 
-669 DTINLTVGID
+669 
-679 DQNSSKDKDV
+679 
-689 VTNNNKPIFSG
+689 
-700 VTENDSNVSLKINN
+700 
-714 DMYSTKAD
+714 
-722 QYGHWSIELQKELP
+722 
-736 DDTYTYTVT
+736 
-745 VNKGDKMNYI
+745 
-755 SDKITIDT
+755 
-763 VALPTHINPV
+763 
-773 NDFDSHIHHDSYYT
+773 
-787 NTNQPTLTGISEP
+787 
-800 HAKIILNIN
+800 
-809 NNTSETMADENG
+809 
-821 NWELKTV
+821 
-828 SLKEGNTE
+828 
-836 NNYSIKII
+836 
-844 DRAGN
+844 
-849 ISEEV
+849 
-854 TGQIIFD
+854 
-861 NTPPELNNV
+861 
-870 SIHHQDS
+870 
-877 DNQLVTLSGKTKSNS
+877 
-892 MIVLS
+892 
-897 CDDNNDYSTRANNEG
+897 
-912 EWMLKTYN
+912 
-920 RKDESYNIKVIDQAG
+920 
-935 NESEWVIKTPASDTT
+935 
-950 TIVPEKVEII
+950 
-960 DTHNIQNDSMN
+960 
-971 IIAAEIPPSENGVHS
+971 
-986 QYSADVGIEH
+986 
-996 HNELSL
+996 

>member
-1 VTQHQDEV
+1 MKSVSVTNFDYENTRVAKLKVSGFDIIITDSHGEKTRIIDGLPGILTGELKLQNENGKDIDSTEIINSIDASRLGLDVSVLGSLLNGNDVIPPQEKIDEKTPHNETNEDATHKALEALSAENKELKEKLSKSHQQPKNEENIKIQVEIAEQKINEDTAAFQESNSPTLSVDNRPKKKILLLDDSGSSSSSLPPIKIYIHQDEIVAQHQDEV
-9 VAQHQDEVVAQH
+9 VTQHQDEVVAQH

-636 NNKELSV
+636 NN
-643 NQTINY
+643 
-649 SVIAS
+649 
-654 NAAGNRSKASGSFYI
+654 
-669 DTINLTVGID
+669 
-679 DQNSSKDKDV
+679 
-689 VTNNNKPIFSG
+689 
-700 VTENDSNVSLKINN
+700 
-714 DMYSTKAD
+714 
-722 QYGHWSIELQKELP
+722 
-736 DDTYTYTVT
+736 
-745 VNKGDKMNYI
+745 
-755 SDKITIDT
+755 
-763 VALPTHINPV
+763 
-773 NDFDSHIHHDSYYT
+773 
-787 NTNQPTLTGISEP
+787 
-800 HAKIILNIN
+800 
-809 NNTSETMADENG
+809 
-821 NWELKTV
+821 
-828 SLKEGNTE
+828 
-836 NNYSIKII
+836 
-844 DRAGN
+844 
-849 ISEEV
+849 
-854 TGQIIFD
+854 
-861 NTPPELNNV
+861 
-870 SIHHQDS
+870 
-877 DNQLVTLSGKTKSNS
+877 
-892 MIVLS
+892 
-897 CDDNNDYSTRANNEG
+897 
-912 EWMLKTYN
+912 
-920 RKDESYNIKVIDQAG
+920 
-935 NESEWVIKTPASDTT
+935 
-950 TIVPEKVEII
+950 
-960 DTHNIQNDSMN
+960 
-971 IIAAEIPPSENGVHS
+971 
-986 QYSADVGIEH
+986 
-996 HNELSL
+996 

>member
-1 VTQHQDEV
+1 MKSVSVTNFDYENTRVAKLKVSGFDIIITDSHGEKTRIIDGLPGILTGELKLQNENGKDIDSTEIINSIDASRLGLDVSVLGSLLNGNDVIPPQEKIDEKTPHNETNEDATHKALEALSAENKELKEKLSKSHQQPKNEENIKIQVEIAEQKINEDTAAFQESNSPTLSVDNRPKKKILLLDDSGSSSSSLPPIKIYIHQDEI

-35 QHQDEVVTQHQDE
+35 QHQDEVVT
-48 VVTQHQDEVV
+48 
-58 TQHQDEVVTQHQDE
+58 
-72 VVAQHQ
+72 QHQ

-669 DTINLTVGID
+669 DT
-679 DQNSSKDKDV
+679 
-689 VTNNNKPIFSG
+689 
-700 VTENDSNVSLKINN
+700 
-714 DMYSTKAD
+714 
-722 QYGHWSIELQKELP
+722 
-736 DDTYTYTVT
+736 
-745 VNKGDKMNYI
+745 
-755 SDKITIDT
+755 
-763 VALPTHINPV
+763 
-773 NDFDSHIHHDSYYT
+773 
-787 NTNQPTLTGISEP
+787 
-800 HAKIILNIN
+800 
-809 NNTSETMADENG
+809 
-821 NWELKTV
+821 
-828 SLKEGNTE
+828 
-836 NNYSIKII
+836 
-844 DRAGN
+844 
-849 ISEEV
+849 
-854 TGQIIFD
+854 
-861 NTPPELNNV
+861 
-870 SIHHQDS
+870 
-877 DNQLVTLSGKTKSNS
+877 
-892 MIVLS
+892 
-897 CDDNNDYSTRANNEG
+897 
-912 EWMLKTYN
+912 
-920 RKDESYNIKVIDQAG
+920 
-935 NESEWVIKTPASDTT
+935 
-950 TIVPEKVEII
+950 
-960 DTHNIQNDSMN
+960 
-971 IIAAEIPPSENGVHS
+971 
-986 QYSADVGIEH
+986 
-996 HNELSL
+996 

>member
-1 VTQHQDEV
+1 MKSVSVTNFDYENTRVAKLKVSGFDIIITDSHGEKTRIIDGLPGILTGELKLQNENGKDIDSTEIINSIDASRLGLDVSVLGSLLNGNDVIPPQEKIDEKTPHNETNEDATHKALEALSAENKELKEKLSKSHQQPKNEENIKIQVEIAEQKINEDTAAFQESNSPTLSVDNRPKKKILLLDDSGSSSSSLPPIKIYIHQDEI
-9 VAQHQDEVVAQH
+9 VAQHQDEVVT
-21 QDEVVA
+21 
-27 QHQDEVVA
+27 

-654 NAAGNRSKASGSFYI
+654 NAAG
-669 DTINLTVGID
+669 
-679 DQNSSKDKDV
+679 
-689 VTNNNKPIFSG
+689 
-700 VTENDSNVSLKINN
+700 
-714 DMYSTKAD
+714 
-722 QYGHWSIELQKELP
+722 
-736 DDTYTYTVT
+736 
-745 VNKGDKMNYI
+745 
-755 SDKITIDT
+755 
-763 VALPTHINPV
+763 
-773 NDFDSHIHHDSYYT
+773 
-787 NTNQPTLTGISEP
+787 
-800 HAKIILNIN
+800 
-809 NNTSETMADENG
+809 
-821 NWELKTV
+821 
-828 SLKEGNTE
+828 
-836 NNYSIKII
+836 
-844 DRAGN
+844 
-849 ISEEV
+849 
-854 TGQIIFD
+854 
-861 NTPPELNNV
+861 
-870 SIHHQDS
+870 
-877 DNQLVTLSGKTKSNS
+877 
-892 MIVLS
+892 
-897 CDDNNDYSTRANNEG
+897 
-912 EWMLKTYN
+912 
-920 RKDESYNIKVIDQAG
+920 
-935 NESEWVIKTPASDTT
+935 
-950 TIVPEKVEII
+950 
-960 DTHNIQNDSMN
+960 
-971 IIAAEIPPSENGVHS
+971 
-986 QYSADVGIEH
+986 
-996 HNELSL
+996 

>member
-1 VTQHQDEV
+1 MKSVSVTNFDYENTRVAKLKVSGFDIIITDSHGEKTRIIDGLPGILTGELKLQNENGKDIDSTEIINSIDASRLGLDVSVLGSLLNGNDVIPPQEKIDEKTPHNETNEDATHKALEALSAENKELKEKLSKSHQQPKNEENIKIQVEIAEQKINEDTAAFQESNSPTLSVDNRPKKKILLLDDSGSSSSSLPPIKIYIHQDEI
-9 VAQHQDEVVAQH
+9 
-21 QDEVVA
+21 
-27 QHQDEVVA
+27 VA
-35 QHQDEVVTQHQDE
+35 QHQDEVVT
-48 VVTQHQDEVV
+48 
-58 TQHQDEVVTQHQDE
+58 
-72 VVAQHQ
+72 QHQ

-624 KADNKG
+624 KA
-630 DWSYPL
+630 
-636 NNKELSV
+636 
-643 NQTINY
+643 
-649 SVIAS
+649 
-654 NAAGNRSKASGSFYI
+654 
-669 DTINLTVGID
+669 
-679 DQNSSKDKDV
+679 
-689 VTNNNKPIFSG
+689 
-700 VTENDSNVSLKINN
+700 
-714 DMYSTKAD
+714 
-722 QYGHWSIELQKELP
+722 
-736 DDTYTYTVT
+736 
-745 VNKGDKMNYI
+745 
-755 SDKITIDT
+755 
-763 VALPTHINPV
+763 
-773 NDFDSHIHHDSYYT
+773 
-787 NTNQPTLTGISEP
+787 
-800 HAKIILNIN
+800 
-809 NNTSETMADENG
+809 
-821 NWELKTV
+821 
-828 SLKEGNTE
+828 
-836 NNYSIKII
+836 
-844 DRAGN
+844 
-849 ISEEV
+849 
-854 TGQIIFD
+854 
-861 NTPPELNNV
+861 
-870 SIHHQDS
+870 
-877 DNQLVTLSGKTKSNS
+877 
-892 MIVLS
+892 
-897 CDDNNDYSTRANNEG
+897 
-912 EWMLKTYN
+912 
-920 RKDESYNIKVIDQAG
+920 
-935 NESEWVIKTPASDTT
+935 
-950 TIVPEKVEII
+950 
-960 DTHNIQNDSMN
+960 
-971 IIAAEIPPSENGVHS
+971 
-986 QYSADVGIEH
+986 
-996 HNELSL
+996 

>member
-1 VTQHQDEV
+1 MKSVSVTNFDYENTRVAKLKVSGFDIIITDSHGEKTRIIDGLPGILTGELKLQNENGKDIDSTEIINSIDASRLGLDVSVLGSLLNGNDVIPPQEKIDEKTPHNETNEDATHKALEALSAENKELKEKLSKSHQQPKNEENIKIQVEIAEQKINEDTAAFQESNSPTLSVDNRPKKKILLLDDSGSSSSSLPPIKIYIHQDEI
-9 VAQHQDEVVAQH
+9 VA
-21 QDEVVA
+21 
-27 QHQDEVVA
+27 
-35 QHQDEVVTQHQDE
+35 
-48 VVTQHQDEVV
+48 
-58 TQHQDEVVTQHQDE
+58 QHQDEVVTQHQDE

-479 SFIKTSPLSGSLD
+479 
-492 IDSITGQN
+492 
-500 SIIETSNKLPTLSG
+500 
-514 TATIGSELV
+514 
-523 ININNTS
+523 
-530 QKVSVDSSTGA
+530 
-541 WTYKVTESLGDGKH
+541 
-555 TFTLVEKNKNGK
+555 
-567 INTFNGYFIVDTR
+567 
-580 APELTAS
+580 
-587 ISGIK
+587 
-592 DGKIH
+592 
-597 DPNVVFIGKTE
+597 
-608 PRALVTISV
+608 
-617 LGGTYQT
+617 
-624 KADNKG
+624 
-630 DWSYPL
+630 
-636 NNKELSV
+636 
-643 NQTINY
+643 
-649 SVIAS
+649 
-654 NAAGNRSKASGSFYI
+654 
-669 DTINLTVGID
+669 
-679 DQNSSKDKDV
+679 
-689 VTNNNKPIFSG
+689 
-700 VTENDSNVSLKINN
+700 
-714 DMYSTKAD
+714 
-722 QYGHWSIELQKELP
+722 
-736 DDTYTYTVT
+736 
-745 VNKGDKMNYI
+745 
-755 SDKITIDT
+755 
-763 VALPTHINPV
+763 
-773 NDFDSHIHHDSYYT
+773 
-787 NTNQPTLTGISEP
+787 
-800 HAKIILNIN
+800 
-809 NNTSETMADENG
+809 
-821 NWELKTV
+821 
-828 SLKEGNTE
+828 
-836 NNYSIKII
+836 
-844 DRAGN
+844 
-849 ISEEV
+849 
-854 TGQIIFD
+854 
-861 NTPPELNNV
+861 
-870 SIHHQDS
+870 
-877 DNQLVTLSGKTKSNS
+877 
-892 MIVLS
+892 
-897 CDDNNDYSTRANNEG
+897 
-912 EWMLKTYN
+912 
-920 RKDESYNIKVIDQAG
+920 
-935 NESEWVIKTPASDTT
+935 
-950 TIVPEKVEII
+950 
-960 DTHNIQNDSMN
+960 
-971 IIAAEIPPSENGVHS
+971 
-986 QYSADVGIEH
+986 
-996 HNELSL
+996 

>member
-1 VTQHQDEV
+1 MKSVSVTNFDYENTRVAKLKVSGFDIIITDSHGEKTRIIDGLPGILTGELKLQNENGKDIDSTEIINSIDASRLGLDVSVLGSLLNGNDVIPPQEKIDEKTPHNETNEDATHKALEALSAENKELKEKLSKSHQQPKNEENIKIQVEIAEQKINEDTAAFQESNSPTLSVDNRPKKKILLLDDSGSSSSSLPPIKIYIHQDEI
-9 VAQHQDEVVAQH
+9 VA
-21 QDEVVA
+21 
-27 QHQDEVVA
+27 
-35 QHQDEVVTQHQDE
+35 
-48 VVTQHQDEVV
+48 
-58 TQHQDEVVTQHQDE
+58 QHQDEVVTQHQDE

-479 SFIKTSPLSGSLD
+479 SFIKTSPLS
-492 IDSITGQN
+492 
-500 SIIETSNKLPTLSG
+500 
-514 TATIGSELV
+514 
-523 ININNTS
+523 
-530 QKVSVDSSTGA
+530 
-541 WTYKVTESLGDGKH
+541 
-555 TFTLVEKNKNGK
+555 
-567 INTFNGYFIVDTR
+567 
-580 APELTAS
+580 
-587 ISGIK
+587 
-592 DGKIH
+592 
-597 DPNVVFIGKTE
+597 
-608 PRALVTISV
+608 
-617 LGGTYQT
+617 
-624 KADNKG
+624 
-630 DWSYPL
+630 
-636 NNKELSV
+636 
-643 NQTINY
+643 
-649 SVIAS
+649 
-654 NAAGNRSKASGSFYI
+654 
-669 DTINLTVGID
+669 
-679 DQNSSKDKDV
+679 
-689 VTNNNKPIFSG
+689 
-700 VTENDSNVSLKINN
+700 
-714 DMYSTKAD
+714 
-722 QYGHWSIELQKELP
+722 
-736 DDTYTYTVT
+736 
-745 VNKGDKMNYI
+745 
-755 SDKITIDT
+755 
-763 VALPTHINPV
+763 
-773 NDFDSHIHHDSYYT
+773 
-787 NTNQPTLTGISEP
+787 
-800 HAKIILNIN
+800 
-809 NNTSETMADENG
+809 
-821 NWELKTV
+821 
-828 SLKEGNTE
+828 
-836 NNYSIKII
+836 
-844 DRAGN
+844 
-849 ISEEV
+849 
-854 TGQIIFD
+854 
-861 NTPPELNNV
+861 
-870 SIHHQDS
+870 
-877 DNQLVTLSGKTKSNS
+877 
-892 MIVLS
+892 
-897 CDDNNDYSTRANNEG
+897 
-912 EWMLKTYN
+912 
-920 RKDESYNIKVIDQAG
+920 
-935 NESEWVIKTPASDTT
+935 
-950 TIVPEKVEII
+950 
-960 DTHNIQNDSMN
+960 
-971 IIAAEIPPSENGVHS
+971 
-986 QYSADVGIEH
+986 
-996 HNELSL
+996 

>member
-1 VTQHQDEV
+1 MKSVSVTNFDYENTRVAKLKVSGFDIIITDSHGEKTRIIDGLPGILTGELKLQNENGKDIDSTEIINSIDASRLGLDVSVLGSLLNGNDVIPPQEKIDEKTPHNETNEDATHKALEALSAENKELKEKLSKSHQQPKNEENIKIQVEIAEQKINEDTAAFQESNSPTLSVDNRPKKKILLLDDSGSSSSSLPPIKIYIHQDEIVAQHQDEVVTQHQDEV
-9 VAQHQDEVVAQH
+9 VAQHQDEVVA
-21 QDEVVA
+21 
-27 QHQDEVVA
+27 
-35 QHQDEVVTQHQDE
+35 
-48 VVTQHQDEVV
+48 
-58 TQHQDEVVTQHQDE
+58 QHQDEVVTQHQDE

-617 LGGTYQT
+617 LG
-624 KADNKG
+624 
-630 DWSYPL
+630 
-636 NNKELSV
+636 
-643 NQTINY
+643 
-649 SVIAS
+649 
-654 NAAGNRSKASGSFYI
+654 
-669 DTINLTVGID
+669 
-679 DQNSSKDKDV
+679 
-689 VTNNNKPIFSG
+689 
-700 VTENDSNVSLKINN
+700 
-714 DMYSTKAD
+714 
-722 QYGHWSIELQKELP
+722 
-736 DDTYTYTVT
+736 
-745 VNKGDKMNYI
+745 
-755 SDKITIDT
+755 
-763 VALPTHINPV
+763 
-773 NDFDSHIHHDSYYT
+773 
-787 NTNQPTLTGISEP
+787 
-800 HAKIILNIN
+800 
-809 NNTSETMADENG
+809 
-821 NWELKTV
+821 
-828 SLKEGNTE
+828 
-836 NNYSIKII
+836 
-844 DRAGN
+844 
-849 ISEEV
+849 
-854 TGQIIFD
+854 
-861 NTPPELNNV
+861 
-870 SIHHQDS
+870 
-877 DNQLVTLSGKTKSNS
+877 
-892 MIVLS
+892 
-897 CDDNNDYSTRANNEG
+897 
-912 EWMLKTYN
+912 
-920 RKDESYNIKVIDQAG
+920 
-935 NESEWVIKTPASDTT
+935 
-950 TIVPEKVEII
+950 
-960 DTHNIQNDSMN
+960 
-971 IIAAEIPPSENGVHS
+971 
-986 QYSADVGIEH
+986 
-996 HNELSL
+996 

>member
-1 VTQHQDEV
+1 MKSVSVTNFDYENTRVAKLKVSGFDIIITDSHGEKTRIIDGLPGILTGELKLQNENGKDIDSTEIINSIDASRLGLDVSVLGSLLNGNDVIPPQEKIDEKTPHNETNEDATHKALEALSAENKELKEKLSKSHQQPKNEENIKIQVEIAEQKINEDTAAFQESNSPTLSVDNRPKKKILLLDDSGSSSSSLPPIKIYIHQDEIVAQHQDEV
-9 VAQHQDEVVAQH
+9 VTQHQDEVVAQH

-700 VTENDSNVSLKINN
+700 V
-714 DMYSTKAD
+714 
-722 QYGHWSIELQKELP
+722 
-736 DDTYTYTVT
+736 
-745 VNKGDKMNYI
+745 
-755 SDKITIDT
+755 
-763 VALPTHINPV
+763 
-773 NDFDSHIHHDSYYT
+773 
-787 NTNQPTLTGISEP
+787 
-800 HAKIILNIN
+800 
-809 NNTSETMADENG
+809 
-821 NWELKTV
+821 
-828 SLKEGNTE
+828 
-836 NNYSIKII
+836 
-844 DRAGN
+844 
-849 ISEEV
+849 
-854 TGQIIFD
+854 
-861 NTPPELNNV
+861 
-870 SIHHQDS
+870 
-877 DNQLVTLSGKTKSNS
+877 
-892 MIVLS
+892 
-897 CDDNNDYSTRANNEG
+897 
-912 EWMLKTYN
+912 
-920 RKDESYNIKVIDQAG
+920 
-935 NESEWVIKTPASDTT
+935 
-950 TIVPEKVEII
+950 
-960 DTHNIQNDSMN
+960 
-971 IIAAEIPPSENGVHS
+971 
-986 QYSADVGIEH
+986 
-996 HNELSL
+996 

>member
-1 VTQHQDEV
+1 MKSVSVTNFDYENTRVAKLKVSGFDIIITDSHGEKTRIIDGLPGILTGELKLQNENGKDIDSTEIINSIDASRLGLDVSVLGSLLNGNDVIPPQEKIDEKTPHNETNEDATHKALEALSAENKELKEKLSKSHQQPKNEENIKIQVEIAEQKINEDTAAFQESNSPTLSVDNRPKKKILLLDDSGSSSSSLPPIKIYIHQDEIVAQHQDEV
-9 VAQHQDEVVAQH
+9 VTQHQDEVVAQH

-654 NAAGNRSKASGSFYI
+654 NAA
-669 DTINLTVGID
+669 
-679 DQNSSKDKDV
+679 
-689 VTNNNKPIFSG
+689 
-700 VTENDSNVSLKINN
+700 
-714 DMYSTKAD
+714 
-722 QYGHWSIELQKELP
+722 
-736 DDTYTYTVT
+736 
-745 VNKGDKMNYI
+745 
-755 SDKITIDT
+755 
-763 VALPTHINPV
+763 
-773 NDFDSHIHHDSYYT
+773 
-787 NTNQPTLTGISEP
+787 
-800 HAKIILNIN
+800 
-809 NNTSETMADENG
+809 
-821 NWELKTV
+821 
-828 SLKEGNTE
+828 
-836 NNYSIKII
+836 
-844 DRAGN
+844 
-849 ISEEV
+849 
-854 TGQIIFD
+854 
-861 NTPPELNNV
+861 
-870 SIHHQDS
+870 
-877 DNQLVTLSGKTKSNS
+877 
-892 MIVLS
+892 
-897 CDDNNDYSTRANNEG
+897 
-912 EWMLKTYN
+912 
-920 RKDESYNIKVIDQAG
+920 
-935 NESEWVIKTPASDTT
+935 
-950 TIVPEKVEII
+950 
-960 DTHNIQNDSMN
+960 
-971 IIAAEIPPSENGVHS
+971 
-986 QYSADVGIEH
+986 
-996 HNELSL
+996 

>member
-1 VTQHQDEV
+1 MKSVSVTNFDYENTRVAKLKVSGFDIIITDSHGEKTRIIDGLPGILTGELKLQNENGKDIDSTEIINSIDASRLGLDVSVLGSLLNGNDVIPPQEKIDEKTPHNETNEDATHKALEALSAENKELKEKLSKSHQQPKNEENIKIQVEIAEQKINEDTAAFQESNSPTLSVDNRPKKKILLLDDSGSSSSSLPPIKIYIHQDEI
-9 VAQHQDEVVAQH
+9 
-21 QDEVVA
+21 
-27 QHQDEVVA
+27 VA

-48 VVTQHQDEVV
+48 VVA
-58 TQHQDEVVTQHQDE
+58 QHQDE

-514 TATIGSELV
+514 T
-523 ININNTS
+523 
-530 QKVSVDSSTGA
+530 
-541 WTYKVTESLGDGKH
+541 
-555 TFTLVEKNKNGK
+555 
-567 INTFNGYFIVDTR
+567 
-580 APELTAS
+580 
-587 ISGIK
+587 
-592 DGKIH
+592 
-597 DPNVVFIGKTE
+597 
-608 PRALVTISV
+608 
-617 LGGTYQT
+617 
-624 KADNKG
+624 
-630 DWSYPL
+630 
-636 NNKELSV
+636 
-643 NQTINY
+643 
-649 SVIAS
+649 
-654 NAAGNRSKASGSFYI
+654 
-669 DTINLTVGID
+669 
-679 DQNSSKDKDV
+679 
-689 VTNNNKPIFSG
+689 
-700 VTENDSNVSLKINN
+700 
-714 DMYSTKAD
+714 
-722 QYGHWSIELQKELP
+722 
-736 DDTYTYTVT
+736 
-745 VNKGDKMNYI
+745 
-755 SDKITIDT
+755 
-763 VALPTHINPV
+763 
-773 NDFDSHIHHDSYYT
+773 
-787 NTNQPTLTGISEP
+787 
-800 HAKIILNIN
+800 
-809 NNTSETMADENG
+809 
-821 NWELKTV
+821 
-828 SLKEGNTE
+828 
-836 NNYSIKII
+836 
-844 DRAGN
+844 
-849 ISEEV
+849 
-854 TGQIIFD
+854 
-861 NTPPELNNV
+861 
-870 SIHHQDS
+870 
-877 DNQLVTLSGKTKSNS
+877 
-892 MIVLS
+892 
-897 CDDNNDYSTRANNEG
+897 
-912 EWMLKTYN
+912 
-920 RKDESYNIKVIDQAG
+920 
-935 NESEWVIKTPASDTT
+935 
-950 TIVPEKVEII
+950 
-960 DTHNIQNDSMN
+960 
-971 IIAAEIPPSENGVHS
+971 
-986 QYSADVGIEH
+986 
-996 HNELSL
+996 

>member
-1 VTQHQDEV
+1 MKSVSVTNFDYENTRVAKLKVSGFDIIITDSHGEKTRIIDGLPGILTGELKLQNENGKDIDSTEIINSIDASRLGLDVSVLGSLLNGNDVIPPQEKIDEKTPHNETNEDATHKALEALSAENKELKEKLSKSHQQPKNEENIKIQVEIAEQKINEDTAAFQESNSPTLSVDNRPKKKILLLDDSGSSSSSLPPIKIYIHQDEIVAQHQDEVVTQHQDEV

-630 DWSYPL
+630 DWS
-636 NNKELSV
+636 
-643 NQTINY
+643 
-649 SVIAS
+649 
-654 NAAGNRSKASGSFYI
+654 
-669 DTINLTVGID
+669 
-679 DQNSSKDKDV
+679 
-689 VTNNNKPIFSG
+689 
-700 VTENDSNVSLKINN
+700 
-714 DMYSTKAD
+714 
-722 QYGHWSIELQKELP
+722 
-736 DDTYTYTVT
+736 
-745 VNKGDKMNYI
+745 
-755 SDKITIDT
+755 
-763 VALPTHINPV
+763 
-773 NDFDSHIHHDSYYT
+773 
-787 NTNQPTLTGISEP
+787 
-800 HAKIILNIN
+800 
-809 NNTSETMADENG
+809 
-821 NWELKTV
+821 
-828 SLKEGNTE
+828 
-836 NNYSIKII
+836 
-844 DRAGN
+844 
-849 ISEEV
+849 
-854 TGQIIFD
+854 
-861 NTPPELNNV
+861 
-870 SIHHQDS
+870 
-877 DNQLVTLSGKTKSNS
+877 
-892 MIVLS
+892 
-897 CDDNNDYSTRANNEG
+897 
-912 EWMLKTYN
+912 
-920 RKDESYNIKVIDQAG
+920 
-935 NESEWVIKTPASDTT
+935 
-950 TIVPEKVEII
+950 
-960 DTHNIQNDSMN
+960 
-971 IIAAEIPPSENGVHS
+971 
-986 QYSADVGIEH
+986 
-996 HNELSL
+996 

>member
-1 VTQHQDEV
+1 MKSVSVTNFDYENTRVAKLKVSGFDIIITDSHGEKTRIIDGLPGILTGELKLQNENGKDIDSTEIINSIDASRLGLDVSVLGSLLNGNDVIPPQEKIDEKTPHNETNEDATHKALEALSAENKELKEKLSKSHQQPKNEENIKIQVEIAEQKINEDTAAFQESNSPTLSVDNRPKKKILLLDDSGSSSSSLPPIKIYIHQDEI
-9 VAQHQDEVVAQH
+9 VA
-21 QDEVVA
+21 
-27 QHQDEVVA
+27 
-35 QHQDEVVTQHQDE
+35 
-48 VVTQHQDEVV
+48 QHQDEVV

-523 ININNTS
+523 ININNT
-530 QKVSVDSSTGA
+530 
-541 WTYKVTESLGDGKH
+541 
-555 TFTLVEKNKNGK
+555 
-567 INTFNGYFIVDTR
+567 
-580 APELTAS
+580 
-587 ISGIK
+587 
-592 DGKIH
+592 
-597 DPNVVFIGKTE
+597 
-608 PRALVTISV
+608 
-617 LGGTYQT
+617 
-624 KADNKG
+624 
-630 DWSYPL
+630 
-636 NNKELSV
+636 
-643 NQTINY
+643 
-649 SVIAS
+649 
-654 NAAGNRSKASGSFYI
+654 
-669 DTINLTVGID
+669 
-679 DQNSSKDKDV
+679 
-689 VTNNNKPIFSG
+689 
-700 VTENDSNVSLKINN
+700 
-714 DMYSTKAD
+714 
-722 QYGHWSIELQKELP
+722 
-736 DDTYTYTVT
+736 
-745 VNKGDKMNYI
+745 
-755 SDKITIDT
+755 
-763 VALPTHINPV
+763 
-773 NDFDSHIHHDSYYT
+773 
-787 NTNQPTLTGISEP
+787 
-800 HAKIILNIN
+800 
-809 NNTSETMADENG
+809 
-821 NWELKTV
+821 
-828 SLKEGNTE
+828 
-836 NNYSIKII
+836 
-844 DRAGN
+844 
-849 ISEEV
+849 
-854 TGQIIFD
+854 
-861 NTPPELNNV
+861 
-870 SIHHQDS
+870 
-877 DNQLVTLSGKTKSNS
+877 
-892 MIVLS
+892 
-897 CDDNNDYSTRANNEG
+897 
-912 EWMLKTYN
+912 
-920 RKDESYNIKVIDQAG
+920 
-935 NESEWVIKTPASDTT
+935 
-950 TIVPEKVEII
+950 
-960 DTHNIQNDSMN
+960 
-971 IIAAEIPPSENGVHS
+971 
-986 QYSADVGIEH
+986 
-996 HNELSL
+996 

>member
-1 VTQHQDEV
+1 MKSVSVTNFDYENTRVAKLKVSGFDIIITDSHGEKTRIIDGFPGILTGELKLQNENGKDIDSTEIINSIDASRLGLDVSVLGSLLNGNDVIPPQEKIDEKTPHNETNEDATHKALEALSAENKELKEKLSKSHQQPKNEENIKIQVEIAEQKINEDTAAFQESNSPTLSVDNRPKKKILLLDDSGSSSSSLPPIKIYIHQDEIVAQHQDEVVTQHQDEV

-669 DTINLTVGID
+669 DTINLTV
-679 DQNSSKDKDV
+679 
-689 VTNNNKPIFSG
+689 
-700 VTENDSNVSLKINN
+700 
-714 DMYSTKAD
+714 
-722 QYGHWSIELQKELP
+722 
-736 DDTYTYTVT
+736 
-745 VNKGDKMNYI
+745 
-755 SDKITIDT
+755 
-763 VALPTHINPV
+763 
-773 NDFDSHIHHDSYYT
+773 
-787 NTNQPTLTGISEP
+787 
-800 HAKIILNIN
+800 
-809 NNTSETMADENG
+809 
-821 NWELKTV
+821 
-828 SLKEGNTE
+828 
-836 NNYSIKII
+836 
-844 DRAGN
+844 
-849 ISEEV
+849 
-854 TGQIIFD
+854 
-861 NTPPELNNV
+861 
-870 SIHHQDS
+870 
-877 DNQLVTLSGKTKSNS
+877 
-892 MIVLS
+892 
-897 CDDNNDYSTRANNEG
+897 
-912 EWMLKTYN
+912 
-920 RKDESYNIKVIDQAG
+920 
-935 NESEWVIKTPASDTT
+935 
-950 TIVPEKVEII
+950 
-960 DTHNIQNDSMN
+960 
-971 IIAAEIPPSENGVHS
+971 
-986 QYSADVGIEH
+986 
-996 HNELSL
+996 

>member
-1 VTQHQDEV
+1 MKSVSVTNFDYENTRVAKLKVSGFDIIITDSHGEKTRIIDGLPGILTGELKLQNENGKDIDSTEIINSIDASRLGLDVSVLGSLLNGNDVIPPQEKIDEKTPHNETNEDATHKALEALSAENKELKEKLSKSHQQPKNEENIKIQVEIAEQKINEDTAAFQESNSPTLSVDNRPKKKILLLDDSGSSSSSLPPIKIYIHQDEIVAQHQDEVVTQHQDEV

-643 NQTINY
+643 NQTI
-649 SVIAS
+649 
-654 NAAGNRSKASGSFYI
+654 
-669 DTINLTVGID
+669 
-679 DQNSSKDKDV
+679 
-689 VTNNNKPIFSG
+689 
-700 VTENDSNVSLKINN
+700 
-714 DMYSTKAD
+714 
-722 QYGHWSIELQKELP
+722 
-736 DDTYTYTVT
+736 
-745 VNKGDKMNYI
+745 
-755 SDKITIDT
+755 
-763 VALPTHINPV
+763 
-773 NDFDSHIHHDSYYT
+773 
-787 NTNQPTLTGISEP
+787 
-800 HAKIILNIN
+800 
-809 NNTSETMADENG
+809 
-821 NWELKTV
+821 
-828 SLKEGNTE
+828 
-836 NNYSIKII
+836 
-844 DRAGN
+844 
-849 ISEEV
+849 
-854 TGQIIFD
+854 
-861 NTPPELNNV
+861 
-870 SIHHQDS
+870 
-877 DNQLVTLSGKTKSNS
+877 
-892 MIVLS
+892 
-897 CDDNNDYSTRANNEG
+897 
-912 EWMLKTYN
+912 
-920 RKDESYNIKVIDQAG
+920 
-935 NESEWVIKTPASDTT
+935 
-950 TIVPEKVEII
+950 
-960 DTHNIQNDSMN
+960 
-971 IIAAEIPPSENGVHS
+971 
-986 QYSADVGIEH
+986 
-996 HNELSL
+996 

>member
-1 VTQHQDEV
+1 MKSVSVTNFDYENTRVAKLKVSGFDIIITDSHGEKTRIIDGLPGILTGELKLQNENGKDIDSTEIINSIDASRLGLDVSVLGSLLNGNDVIPPQEKIDEKTPHNETNEDATHKALEALSAENKELKEKLSKSHQQPKNEENIKIQVEIAEQKINEDTAAFQESNSPTLSVDNRPKKKILLLDDSGSSSSSLPPIKIYIHQDEIVAQHQDEVVTQHQDEV
-9 VAQHQDEVVAQH
+9 VAQHQDEVV
-21 QDEVVA
+21 
-27 QHQDEVVA
+27 
-35 QHQDEVVTQHQDE
+35 T
-48 VVTQHQDEVV
+48 
-58 TQHQDEVVTQHQDE
+58 
-72 VVAQHQ
+72 QHQ

-722 QYGHWSIELQKELP
+722 QYGHWSIELQK
-736 DDTYTYTVT
+736 
-745 VNKGDKMNYI
+745 
-755 SDKITIDT
+755 
-763 VALPTHINPV
+763 
-773 NDFDSHIHHDSYYT
+773 
-787 NTNQPTLTGISEP
+787 
-800 HAKIILNIN
+800 
-809 NNTSETMADENG
+809 
-821 NWELKTV
+821 
-828 SLKEGNTE
+828 
-836 NNYSIKII
+836 
-844 DRAGN
+844 
-849 ISEEV
+849 
-854 TGQIIFD
+854 
-861 NTPPELNNV
+861 
-870 SIHHQDS
+870 
-877 DNQLVTLSGKTKSNS
+877 
-892 MIVLS
+892 
-897 CDDNNDYSTRANNEG
+897 
-912 EWMLKTYN
+912 
-920 RKDESYNIKVIDQAG
+920 
-935 NESEWVIKTPASDTT
+935 
-950 TIVPEKVEII
+950 
-960 DTHNIQNDSMN
+960 
-971 IIAAEIPPSENGVHS
+971 
-986 QYSADVGIEH
+986 
-996 HNELSL
+996 

>member
-1 VTQHQDEV
+1 MKSVSVTNFDYENTRVAKLKVSGFDIIITDSHGEKTRIIDGLPGILTGELKLQNENGKDIDSTEIINSIDASRLGLDVSVLGSLLNGNDVIPPQEKIDEKTPHNETNEDATHKALEALSAENKELKEKLSKSHQQPKNEENIKIQVEIAEQKINEDTAAFQESNSPTLSVDNRPKKKILLLDDSGSSSSSLPPIKIYIHQDEI
-9 VAQHQDEVVAQH
+9 VAQH

-679 DQNSSKDKDV
+679 DQ
-689 VTNNNKPIFSG
+689 
-700 VTENDSNVSLKINN
+700 
-714 DMYSTKAD
+714 
-722 QYGHWSIELQKELP
+722 
-736 DDTYTYTVT
+736 
-745 VNKGDKMNYI
+745 
-755 SDKITIDT
+755 
-763 VALPTHINPV
+763 
-773 NDFDSHIHHDSYYT
+773 
-787 NTNQPTLTGISEP
+787 
-800 HAKIILNIN
+800 
-809 NNTSETMADENG
+809 
-821 NWELKTV
+821 
-828 SLKEGNTE
+828 
-836 NNYSIKII
+836 
-844 DRAGN
+844 
-849 ISEEV
+849 
-854 TGQIIFD
+854 
-861 NTPPELNNV
+861 
-870 SIHHQDS
+870 
-877 DNQLVTLSGKTKSNS
+877 
-892 MIVLS
+892 
-897 CDDNNDYSTRANNEG
+897 
-912 EWMLKTYN
+912 
-920 RKDESYNIKVIDQAG
+920 
-935 NESEWVIKTPASDTT
+935 
-950 TIVPEKVEII
+950 
-960 DTHNIQNDSMN
+960 
-971 IIAAEIPPSENGVHS
+971 
-986 QYSADVGIEH
+986 
-996 HNELSL
+996 

>member
-1 VTQHQDEV
+1 MKSVSVTNFDYENTRVAKLKVSGFDIIITDSHGEKTRIIDGLPGILTGELKLQNENGKDIDSTEIINSIDASRLGLDVSVLGSLLNGNDVIPPQEKIDEKTPHNETNEDATHKALEALSAENKELKEKLSKSHQQPKNEENIKIQVEIAEQKINEDTAAFQESNSPTLSVDNRPKKKILLLDDSGSSSSSLPPIKIYIHQDEI
-9 VAQHQDEVVAQH
+9 
-21 QDEVVA
+21 
-27 QHQDEVVA
+27 VA

-48 VVTQHQDEVV
+48 VVA
-58 TQHQDEVVTQHQDE
+58 QHQDE

-643 NQTINY
+643 NQ
-649 SVIAS
+649 
-654 NAAGNRSKASGSFYI
+654 
-669 DTINLTVGID
+669 
-679 DQNSSKDKDV
+679 
-689 VTNNNKPIFSG
+689 
-700 VTENDSNVSLKINN
+700 
-714 DMYSTKAD
+714 
-722 QYGHWSIELQKELP
+722 
-736 DDTYTYTVT
+736 
-745 VNKGDKMNYI
+745 
-755 SDKITIDT
+755 
-763 VALPTHINPV
+763 
-773 NDFDSHIHHDSYYT
+773 
-787 NTNQPTLTGISEP
+787 
-800 HAKIILNIN
+800 
-809 NNTSETMADENG
+809 
-821 NWELKTV
+821 
-828 SLKEGNTE
+828 
-836 NNYSIKII
+836 
-844 DRAGN
+844 
-849 ISEEV
+849 
-854 TGQIIFD
+854 
-861 NTPPELNNV
+861 
-870 SIHHQDS
+870 
-877 DNQLVTLSGKTKSNS
+877 
-892 MIVLS
+892 
-897 CDDNNDYSTRANNEG
+897 
-912 EWMLKTYN
+912 
-920 RKDESYNIKVIDQAG
+920 
-935 NESEWVIKTPASDTT
+935 
-950 TIVPEKVEII
+950 
-960 DTHNIQNDSMN
+960 
-971 IIAAEIPPSENGVHS
+971 
-986 QYSADVGIEH
+986 
-996 HNELSL
+996 

>member
-1 VTQHQDEV
+1 MKSVSVTNFDYENTRVAKLKVSGFDIIITDSHGEKTRIIDGLPGILTGELKLQNENGKDIDSTEIINSIDASRLGLDVSVLGSLLNGNDVIPPQEKIDEKTPHNETNEDATHKALEALSAENKELKEKLSKSHQQPKNEENIKIQVEIAEQKINEDTAAFQESNSPTLSVDNRPKKKILLLDDSGSSSSSLPPIKIYIHQDEI
-9 VAQHQDEVVAQH
+9 VA
-21 QDEVVA
+21 
-27 QHQDEVVA
+27 
-35 QHQDEVVTQHQDE
+35 
-48 VVTQHQDEVV
+48 QHQDEVV

-400 ITNNLSPTLTGKISS
+400 ITNNLSPTLTGKI
-415 ARLSPDMI
+415 
-423 GRSKISLTID
+423 
-433 GVTYSNISVDKN
+433 
-445 GNWSF
+445 
-450 KLPVELSPGYIYHYT
+450 
-465 VNASDFVGNTNSYT
+465 
-479 SFIKTSPLSGSLD
+479 
-492 IDSITGQN
+492 
-500 SIIETSNKLPTLSG
+500 
-514 TATIGSELV
+514 
-523 ININNTS
+523 
-530 QKVSVDSSTGA
+530 
-541 WTYKVTESLGDGKH
+541 
-555 TFTLVEKNKNGK
+555 
-567 INTFNGYFIVDTR
+567 
-580 APELTAS
+580 
-587 ISGIK
+587 
-592 DGKIH
+592 
-597 DPNVVFIGKTE
+597 
-608 PRALVTISV
+608 
-617 LGGTYQT
+617 
-624 KADNKG
+624 
-630 DWSYPL
+630 
-636 NNKELSV
+636 
-643 NQTINY
+643 
-649 SVIAS
+649 
-654 NAAGNRSKASGSFYI
+654 
-669 DTINLTVGID
+669 
-679 DQNSSKDKDV
+679 
-689 VTNNNKPIFSG
+689 
-700 VTENDSNVSLKINN
+700 
-714 DMYSTKAD
+714 
-722 QYGHWSIELQKELP
+722 
-736 DDTYTYTVT
+736 
-745 VNKGDKMNYI
+745 
-755 SDKITIDT
+755 
-763 VALPTHINPV
+763 
-773 NDFDSHIHHDSYYT
+773 
-787 NTNQPTLTGISEP
+787 
-800 HAKIILNIN
+800 
-809 NNTSETMADENG
+809 
-821 NWELKTV
+821 
-828 SLKEGNTE
+828 
-836 NNYSIKII
+836 
-844 DRAGN
+844 
-849 ISEEV
+849 
-854 TGQIIFD
+854 
-861 NTPPELNNV
+861 
-870 SIHHQDS
+870 
-877 DNQLVTLSGKTKSNS
+877 
-892 MIVLS
+892 
-897 CDDNNDYSTRANNEG
+897 
-912 EWMLKTYN
+912 
-920 RKDESYNIKVIDQAG
+920 
-935 NESEWVIKTPASDTT
+935 
-950 TIVPEKVEII
+950 
-960 DTHNIQNDSMN
+960 
-971 IIAAEIPPSENGVHS
+971 
-986 QYSADVGIEH
+986 
-996 HNELSL
+996 

>member
-1 VTQHQDEV
+1 MKSVSVTNFDYENTRVAKLKVSGFDIIITDSHGEKTRIIDGLPGILTGELKLQNENGKDIDSTEIINSIDASRLGLDVSVLGSLLNGNDVIPPQEKIDEKTPHNETNEDATHKALEALSAENKELKEKLSKSHQQPKNEENIKIQVEIAEQKINEDTAAFQESNSPTLSVDNRPKKKILLLDDSGSSSSSLPPIKIYIHQDEI
-9 VAQHQDEVVAQH
+9 VA
-21 QDEVVA
+21 
-27 QHQDEVVA
+27 
-35 QHQDEVVTQHQDE
+35 
-48 VVTQHQDEVV
+48 
-58 TQHQDEVVTQHQDE
+58 QHQDEVVTQHQDE

-567 INTFNGYFIVDTR
+567 INTFN
-580 APELTAS
+580 
-587 ISGIK
+587 
-592 DGKIH
+592 
-597 DPNVVFIGKTE
+597 
-608 PRALVTISV
+608 
-617 LGGTYQT
+617 
-624 KADNKG
+624 
-630 DWSYPL
+630 
-636 NNKELSV
+636 
-643 NQTINY
+643 
-649 SVIAS
+649 
-654 NAAGNRSKASGSFYI
+654 
-669 DTINLTVGID
+669 
-679 DQNSSKDKDV
+679 
-689 VTNNNKPIFSG
+689 
-700 VTENDSNVSLKINN
+700 
-714 DMYSTKAD
+714 
-722 QYGHWSIELQKELP
+722 
-736 DDTYTYTVT
+736 
-745 VNKGDKMNYI
+745 
-755 SDKITIDT
+755 
-763 VALPTHINPV
+763 
-773 NDFDSHIHHDSYYT
+773 
-787 NTNQPTLTGISEP
+787 
-800 HAKIILNIN
+800 
-809 NNTSETMADENG
+809 
-821 NWELKTV
+821 
-828 SLKEGNTE
+828 
-836 NNYSIKII
+836 
-844 DRAGN
+844 
-849 ISEEV
+849 
-854 TGQIIFD
+854 
-861 NTPPELNNV
+861 
-870 SIHHQDS
+870 
-877 DNQLVTLSGKTKSNS
+877 
-892 MIVLS
+892 
-897 CDDNNDYSTRANNEG
+897 
-912 EWMLKTYN
+912 
-920 RKDESYNIKVIDQAG
+920 
-935 NESEWVIKTPASDTT
+935 
-950 TIVPEKVEII
+950 
-960 DTHNIQNDSMN
+960 
-971 IIAAEIPPSENGVHS
+971 
-986 QYSADVGIEH
+986 
-996 HNELSL
+996 

>member
-1 VTQHQDEV
+1 MKSVSVTNFDYENTRVAKLKVSGFDIIITDSHGEKTRIIDGLPGILTGELKLQNENGKDIDSTEIINSIDASRLGLDVSVLGSLLNGNDVIPPQEKIDEKTPHNETNEDATHKALEALSAENKELKEKLSKSHQQPKNEENIKIQVEIAEQKINEDTAAFQESNSPTLSVDNRPKKKILLLDDSGSSSSSLPPIKIYIHQDEIVAQHQDEVVTQHQDEV

-654 NAAGNRSKASGSFYI
+654 NA
-669 DTINLTVGID
+669 
-679 DQNSSKDKDV
+679 
-689 VTNNNKPIFSG
+689 
-700 VTENDSNVSLKINN
+700 
-714 DMYSTKAD
+714 
-722 QYGHWSIELQKELP
+722 
-736 DDTYTYTVT
+736 
-745 VNKGDKMNYI
+745 
-755 SDKITIDT
+755 
-763 VALPTHINPV
+763 
-773 NDFDSHIHHDSYYT
+773 
-787 NTNQPTLTGISEP
+787 
-800 HAKIILNIN
+800 
-809 NNTSETMADENG
+809 
-821 NWELKTV
+821 
-828 SLKEGNTE
+828 
-836 NNYSIKII
+836 
-844 DRAGN
+844 
-849 ISEEV
+849 
-854 TGQIIFD
+854 
-861 NTPPELNNV
+861 
-870 SIHHQDS
+870 
-877 DNQLVTLSGKTKSNS
+877 
-892 MIVLS
+892 
-897 CDDNNDYSTRANNEG
+897 
-912 EWMLKTYN
+912 
-920 RKDESYNIKVIDQAG
+920 
-935 NESEWVIKTPASDTT
+935 
-950 TIVPEKVEII
+950 
-960 DTHNIQNDSMN
+960 
-971 IIAAEIPPSENGVHS
+971 
-986 QYSADVGIEH
+986 
-996 HNELSL
+996 

>member
-1 VTQHQDEV
+1 MKSVSVTNFDYENTRVAKLKVSGFDIIITDSHGEQTRIIDGLPGILTGELKLQNENGKDIDSTEIINSIDASRLGLDVSVLGSLLNGNDVIPPQEKIDEKTPHNETNEDATHKALEALSAENKELKEKLSKSHQQPKNEENIKIQVEIAEQKINEDTAAFQESNSPTLSVDNRPKKKILLLDDSGSSSSSLPPIKIYIHQDEIVAQHQDEVVTQHQDEV
-9 VAQHQDEVVAQH
+9 VAQHQDEVVA
-21 QDEVVA
+21 
-27 QHQDEVVA
+27 
-35 QHQDEVVTQHQDE
+35 
-48 VVTQHQDEVV
+48 
-58 TQHQDEVVTQHQDE
+58 QHQDE

-722 QYGHWSIELQKELP
+722 QYGHWSIE
-736 DDTYTYTVT
+736 
-745 VNKGDKMNYI
+745 
-755 SDKITIDT
+755 
-763 VALPTHINPV
+763 
-773 NDFDSHIHHDSYYT
+773 
-787 NTNQPTLTGISEP
+787 
-800 HAKIILNIN
+800 
-809 NNTSETMADENG
+809 
-821 NWELKTV
+821 
-828 SLKEGNTE
+828 
-836 NNYSIKII
+836 
-844 DRAGN
+844 
-849 ISEEV
+849 
-854 TGQIIFD
+854 
-861 NTPPELNNV
+861 
-870 SIHHQDS
+870 
-877 DNQLVTLSGKTKSNS
+877 
-892 MIVLS
+892 
-897 CDDNNDYSTRANNEG
+897 
-912 EWMLKTYN
+912 
-920 RKDESYNIKVIDQAG
+920 
-935 NESEWVIKTPASDTT
+935 
-950 TIVPEKVEII
+950 
-960 DTHNIQNDSMN
+960 
-971 IIAAEIPPSENGVHS
+971 
-986 QYSADVGIEH
+986 
-996 HNELSL
+996 

>member
-1 VTQHQDEV
+1 MKSVSVTNFDYENTRVAKLKVSGFDIIITDSHGEKTRIIDGLPGILTGELKLQNENGKDIDSTEIINSIDASRLGLDVSVLGSLLNGNDVIPPQEKIDEKTPHNETNEDATHKALEALSAENKELKEKLSKSHQQPKNEENIKIQVEIAEQKINEDTAAFQESNSPTLSVDNRPKKKILLLDDSGSSSSSLPPIKIYIHQDEI
-9 VAQHQDEVVAQH
+9 VA
-21 QDEVVA
+21 
-27 QHQDEVVA
+27 
-35 QHQDEVVTQHQDE
+35 QHQDE

-700 VTENDSNVSLKINN
+700 VTENDS
-714 DMYSTKAD
+714 
-722 QYGHWSIELQKELP
+722 
-736 DDTYTYTVT
+736 
-745 VNKGDKMNYI
+745 
-755 SDKITIDT
+755 
-763 VALPTHINPV
+763 
-773 NDFDSHIHHDSYYT
+773 
-787 NTNQPTLTGISEP
+787 
-800 HAKIILNIN
+800 
-809 NNTSETMADENG
+809 
-821 NWELKTV
+821 
-828 SLKEGNTE
+828 
-836 NNYSIKII
+836 
-844 DRAGN
+844 
-849 ISEEV
+849 
-854 TGQIIFD
+854 
-861 NTPPELNNV
+861 
-870 SIHHQDS
+870 
-877 DNQLVTLSGKTKSNS
+877 
-892 MIVLS
+892 
-897 CDDNNDYSTRANNEG
+897 
-912 EWMLKTYN
+912 
-920 RKDESYNIKVIDQAG
+920 
-935 NESEWVIKTPASDTT
+935 
-950 TIVPEKVEII
+950 
-960 DTHNIQNDSMN
+960 
-971 IIAAEIPPSENGVHS
+971 
-986 QYSADVGIEH
+986 
-996 HNELSL
+996 

>member
-1 VTQHQDEV
+1 MKSVSVTNFDYENTRVAKLKVSGFDIIITDSHGEKTRIIDGLPGILTGELKLQNENGKDIDSTEIINSIDASRLGLDVSVLGSLLNGNDVIPPQEKIDEKTPHNETNEDATHKALEALSAENKELKEKLSKSHQQPKNEENIKIQVEIAEQKINEDTAAFQESNSPTLSVDNRPKKKILLLDDSGSSSSSLPPIKIYIHQDEI
-9 VAQHQDEVVAQH
+9 
-21 QDEVVA
+21 
-27 QHQDEVVA
+27 VA

-48 VVTQHQDEVV
+48 VVA
-58 TQHQDEVVTQHQDE
+58 QHQDE

-465 VNASDFVGNTNSYT
+465 VNA
-479 SFIKTSPLSGSLD
+479 
-492 IDSITGQN
+492 
-500 SIIETSNKLPTLSG
+500 
-514 TATIGSELV
+514 
-523 ININNTS
+523 
-530 QKVSVDSSTGA
+530 
-541 WTYKVTESLGDGKH
+541 
-555 TFTLVEKNKNGK
+555 
-567 INTFNGYFIVDTR
+567 
-580 APELTAS
+580 
-587 ISGIK
+587 
-592 DGKIH
+592 
-597 DPNVVFIGKTE
+597 
-608 PRALVTISV
+608 
-617 LGGTYQT
+617 
-624 KADNKG
+624 
-630 DWSYPL
+630 
-636 NNKELSV
+636 
-643 NQTINY
+643 
-649 SVIAS
+649 
-654 NAAGNRSKASGSFYI
+654 
-669 DTINLTVGID
+669 
-679 DQNSSKDKDV
+679 
-689 VTNNNKPIFSG
+689 
-700 VTENDSNVSLKINN
+700 
-714 DMYSTKAD
+714 
-722 QYGHWSIELQKELP
+722 
-736 DDTYTYTVT
+736 
-745 VNKGDKMNYI
+745 
-755 SDKITIDT
+755 
-763 VALPTHINPV
+763 
-773 NDFDSHIHHDSYYT
+773 
-787 NTNQPTLTGISEP
+787 
-800 HAKIILNIN
+800 
-809 NNTSETMADENG
+809 
-821 NWELKTV
+821 
-828 SLKEGNTE
+828 
-836 NNYSIKII
+836 
-844 DRAGN
+844 
-849 ISEEV
+849 
-854 TGQIIFD
+854 
-861 NTPPELNNV
+861 
-870 SIHHQDS
+870 
-877 DNQLVTLSGKTKSNS
+877 
-892 MIVLS
+892 
-897 CDDNNDYSTRANNEG
+897 
-912 EWMLKTYN
+912 
-920 RKDESYNIKVIDQAG
+920 
-935 NESEWVIKTPASDTT
+935 
-950 TIVPEKVEII
+950 
-960 DTHNIQNDSMN
+960 
-971 IIAAEIPPSENGVHS
+971 
-986 QYSADVGIEH
+986 
-996 HNELSL
+996 